1 MLSSLKR
8 KPIGTPSN
16 TQTTNDD
23 DDQPWATARLYQHNY
38 AAPTSEN
45 DAMPN
50 RASDK
55 IPVTPEPEQ
64 RNDNETEDADAI
76 TPLPPSQVYIDPI
89 AGHSNVTIPARPDR
103 RHALSELFEIDELE
117 PGFQVRSPSGNML
130 SAEQV
135 ALREDRPMGIRER
148 QEKIRRRV
156 AEQRQGLGN
165 EVTITGD
172 AKGKEKREK
181 ELREQREKGENGKR
195 EKMKAKAKALSGCR
209 CQ

>member
-8 KPIGTPSN
+8 KPVGTSSN
-16 TQTTNDD
+16 TQTAND
-23 DDQPWATARLYQHNY
+23 DDQPWATAHLYQNNY
-38 AAPTSEN
+38 TTPANEN
-45 DAMPN
+45 AAMPN

-55 IPVTPEPEQ
+55 IPVSAEPEQ
-64 RNDNETEDADAI
+64 HNDNETEDADAI

-103 RHALSELFEIDELE
+103 RHALSELFDIDELE

-148 QEKIRRRV
+148 QENIRRRV

-165 EVTITGD
+165 EVTIVGD
-172 AKGKEKREK
+172 VKGKEKREK
-181 ELREQREKGENGKR
+181 ELREQRERGGGGKR
-195 EKMKAKAKALSGCR
+195 EKIKAKAKALSGCR